1 VVSARPSS
9 SSGSRVRPRLG
20 EILIELGLINET
32 TLARVLEEQAA
43 SGHRLGDELLNQRLV
58 QPRDLV
64 RAIASQLG
72 FEYVDLED
80 THIDLTLAQQLPTTL
95 ARRLQAVPIG
105 MDDGQ
110 IVVAMSNP
118 ADVVAVDDLQ
128 VVLRHEIHPVMAET
142 GQINDLIER
151 SSQGDQQ
158 VAQALSEASVKVVGE
173 TELLQAAAD
182 AENASFED
190 APIVRYVELLLSK
203 AVRER
208 ASDVH
213 IEPTEAGTR
222 VRFRVDGVLREE
234 LRPPKQLHMG
244 LISRIKVMAGVDIA
258 ERRLPQDGRASIE
271 VGGKI
276 VDLRVATM
284 PTIHGESAA
293 LRLLPRG
300 TKPIGLSELDFLP
313 EQLAR
318 FLEVIKK
325 TSGAILVTGPT
336 GSGKSTT
343 LYATLQ
349 ELNDPTR
356 NILTVEDPVEY
367 HMAGIKQVQ
376 VHPRAGLTFAVALRA
391 FLRADP
397 DVILVGEIRDIET
410 AVIAMEASL
419 TGHQVLSTLHTINT
433 SAAPLRL
440 MEMGVEPFMVI
451 SAVQT
456 ILAQRLCRRLCLR
469 CREAATATP
478 AEIAAVGIPEFLLDH
493 DGNFPMFRPV
503 GCSAC
508 GRSGYRGR
516 FAIHELL
523 VINEEIAQ
531 LAIARAPATTIEALA
546 VQQGMWTLKEDGLRK
561 VAAGMTSLQELLR
574 VVA

>member
-1 VVSARPSS
+1 MLV
-9 SSGSRVRPRLG
+9 
-20 EILIELGLINET
+20 ELGLVDDA
-32 TLARVLEEQAA
+32 TLARVLEQQAA
-43 SGHRLGDELLNQRLV
+43 SGHRLGDELLNQRIV

-64 RAIASQLG
+64 RAIAVQLG

-80 THIDLTLAQQLPTTL
+80 THIDLTIVQQLPTTL

-105 MDDGQ
+105 IDDGKLM
-110 IVVAMSNP
+110 VAMANP

-128 VVLRHEIHPVMAET
+128 VVLRHEIHPVMADA
-142 GQINDLIER
+142 GQISDLIDR
-151 SSQGDQQ
+151 SGQGDQQ
-158 VAQALSEASVKVVGE
+158 VAQALSEASVQITSE
-173 TELLQAAAD
+173 TDLQLAAAE
-182 AENASFED
+182 AEETSYED

-213 IEPTEAGTR
+213 IEPTEGGTR

-234 LRPPKQLHMG
+234 LRPPKALHMG

-271 VGGKI
+271 VGGKV

-300 TKPIGLSELDFLP
+300 TKPIGLTELDFLP
-313 EQLAR
+313 EQLER
-318 FLEVIKK
+318 YLESIKK

-397 DVILVGEIRDIET
+397 DVILVGEIRDLET
-410 AVIAMEASL
+410 AVIAVEASL

-456 ILAQRLCRRLCLR
+456 IVAQRLCRRLCLR
-469 CREAATATP
+469 CREAAIATP
-478 AEIAAVGIPEFLLDH
+478 VEVAAVGIPEAFLDR
-493 DGNFPMFRPV
+493 DGNFPMYRPV
-503 GCSAC
+503 GCSVC
-508 GRSGYRGR
+508 GRTGYKGR
-516 FAIHELL
+516 FAIHEILIL
-523 VINEEIAQ
+523 SEEIAQ
-531 LAIARAPATTIEALA
+531 LAIARAPATQIERVA
-546 VQQGMWTLKEDGLRK
+546 VEQGMWTLKEDGLRK
-561 VAAGMTSLQELLR
+561 VAAGMTSIQELLR